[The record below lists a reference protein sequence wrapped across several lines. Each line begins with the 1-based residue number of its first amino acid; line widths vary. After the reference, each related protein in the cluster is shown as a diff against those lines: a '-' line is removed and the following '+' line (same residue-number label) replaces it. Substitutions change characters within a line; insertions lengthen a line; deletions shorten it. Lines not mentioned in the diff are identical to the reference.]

1 MTYIFLTL
9 LVMGIT
15 GLVLWIFVNSDPK
28 IIARTFQ
35 MIIPVTLM
43 IVGIIATIAGGGHY
57 GIPAIGLS
65 LIIWYN
71 MRRRR

>member
-1 MTYIFLTL
+1 MTL
-9 LVMGIT
+9 LVTVLI

-28 IIARTFQ
+28 VIARTFQ

-43 IVGIIATIAGGGHY
+43 IVGIIATIAGSGHY

-65 LIIWYN
+65 LIIWFN

>member
-1 MTYIFLTL
+1 VTL
-9 LVMGIT
+9 LVIVLI
-15 GLVLWIFVNSDPK
+15 GLVLWIFVNSDPR

-43 IVGIIATIAGGGHY
+43 IVGIIATIAGRGQY

-65 LIIWYN
+65 LIIWFN

>member
-1 MTYIFLTL
+1 MTYIFITL
-9 LVMGIT
+9 LVIVLI
-15 GLVLWIFVNSDPK
+15 GLVLWIFVNSDPR

-43 IVGIIATIAGGGHY
+43 VVGIIATIAGRGQY

-65 LIIWYN
+65 LIIWFN
-71 MRRRR
+71 VLRRR

>member
-1 MTYIFLTL
+1 MTL
-9 LVMGIT
+9 LVIVLI
-15 GLVLWIFVNSDPK
+15 GLVLWVFVNSDPR

-43 IVGIIATIAGGGHY
+43 AVGIIATIAGRGQY

-65 LIIWYN
+65 LLIWFN
-71 MRRRR
+71 LRRRR

>member
-1 MTYIFLTL
+1 MTL
-9 LVMGIT
+9 LVIVLT
-15 GLVLWIFVNSDPK
+15 GLVLWIFVNSDPR

-43 IVGIIATIAGGGHY
+43 IVGIIATIAGRGQY

-65 LIIWYN
+65 LIIWFN

>member
-1 MTYIFLTL
+1 MTL
-9 LVMGIT
+9 LVIVLI
-15 GLVLWIFVNSDPK
+15 GLVLWIFVNSDPR

-43 IVGIIATIAGGGHY
+43 IVGIIATIAGRGQY

-65 LIIWYN
+65 LIIWFN

>member
-1 MTYIFLTL
+1 MTYIFMTL
-9 LVMGIT
+9 LVIVLI
-15 GLVLWIFVNSDPK
+15 GLVLWIFVNSDPR

-43 IVGIIATIAGGGHY
+43 VVGIIATIAGRGQY

-65 LIIWYN
+65 LIIWFN
-71 MRRRR
+71 VLRRR

>member
-1 MTYIFLTL
+1 MTYIFMTL
-9 LVMGIT
+9 LVIVLI
-15 GLVLWIFVNSDPK
+15 GLVLWIFVNSDPR

-43 IVGIIATIAGGGHY
+43 VVGIIATIAGRGQY

-65 LIIWYN
+65 LLIWFN
-71 MRRRR
+71 MRRSR

>member
-1 MTYIFLTL
+1 MTYIFMTL
-9 LVMGIT
+9 LVIVLI
-15 GLVLWIFVNSDPK
+15 GLVLWIFANSDPR

-43 IVGIIATIAGGGHY
+43 VVGIIATIAGRGQY

-65 LIIWYN
+65 LLIWFN
-71 MRRRR
+71 MRRSR